1 MAGPLNAGSLGT
13 FGEGNLLVWGPARGQ
28 VRVLSQ
34 LLRSAAF
41 CSWRA
46 EGHFVRV
53 SSNAGMFSALIDGV
67 IGHVEKA

>member
-46 EGHFVRV
+46 EGHLYAFHQTLVYL
-53 SSNAGMFSALIDGV
+53 AP
-67 IGHVEKA
+67 